1 MQNGIP
7 PWFLPEDVCVMNLN
21 KNVWKYG
28 QTTTDEEHN
37 TITWAQNT
45 GKNPPPQARG
55 TTIEIW
61 SIIFFKKGRNMGTI
75 AVRSFFPSQ
84 LSISWKKL
92 SYRISSS
99 TWGKPGSCNSSHK
112 GEVLHEKPHKIA
124 VLPHGEKFILQNG
137 VVTTTISIRRKP
149 GKVFKNTYTK
159 LHAATC
165 C

>member
-1 MQNGIP
+1 
-7 PWFLPEDVCVMNLN
+7 MNLN

-75 AVRSFFPSQ
+75 AVRSFFRSQ
-84 LSISWKKL
+84 LSISWKKIKL
-92 SYRISSS
+92 SYIVVDLRQTWQLQFQSQRWSSSWKATQNCSPS
-99 TWGKPGSCNSSHK
+99 TWGEVYFAKWSSHHHYKYSQETRK
-112 GEVLHEKPHKIA
+112 GVQKYIYETACSNMLLV
-124 VLPHGEKFILQNG
+124 Q
-137 VVTTTISIRRKP
+137 RKDI
-149 GKVFKNTYTK
+149 GCDLLLIT
-159 LHAATC
+159 
-165 C
+165 